1 MRQENR
7 WKSVFIAI
15 GLVAVL
21 GVVFSPGHMVRA
33 VTTISKIGVDIDGE
47 ALGDNLGT
55 SVAMST
61 DGTRIAIGAWA
72 NSNEAGQVR
81 VYTWDSNAWIQTGLD
96 IDGEAAGDGS
106 GLEGTIAMSADGTR
120 IAIGAPYNDDNG
132 IDAGHVRVYTLN
144 NGVWTQTG
152 TDIDG
157 DGTGDLFGQS
167 VAMSEDG
174 NRITIGAPNKN
185 GKGLV
190 RVFTLTN
197 GTWTQTGTDIDGQ
210 AAGDYLGYSVAMSED
225 GNRITIGAPRKNGE
239 TGQVRVYTLTN
250 GTWTQ
255 TGTDIDGQAA
265 GGNSGN
271 SVAMSA
277 DGDRIIIGEPFN
289 NGKGLVR
296 VYTLTNGTWTQT
308 GTDIE
313 GQAAGDNLGY
323 SVAMSADG
331 NRIIIGEPWSDGN
344 GAEAGQVR
352 VYTLINGTW
361 TQTGTSIDGEAAG
374 DLSGY
379 AVAMS
384 KNGRHIAIG
393 AIYNTN
399 GAGNVRVY
407 RISNTPAA
415 PTISS
420 ITAANGSLT
429 VAYIAGLNDGSP
441 ITNYKYSVDGINYVA
456 LNPAT
461 TNSPFTISGLT
472 NGSTY
477 SVTIKAVNEDGDS
490 PASNALTGTPIA
502 PMTPTTAP
510 VATTTIDSLP
520 ATGDDSTN
528 IVFISLF
535 FVVGGIIF
543 SRLRR
548 FA

>member
-1 MRQENR
+1 
-7 WKSVFIAI
+7 
-15 GLVAVL
+15 
-21 GVVFSPGHMVRA
+21 
-33 VTTISKIGVDIDGE
+33 
-47 ALGDNLGT
+47 
-55 SVAMST
+55 
-61 DGTRIAIGAWA
+61 
-72 NSNEAGQVR
+72 
-81 VYTWDSNAWIQTGLD
+81 
-96 IDGEAAGDGS
+96 
-106 GLEGTIAMSADGTR
+106 
-120 IAIGAPYNDDNG
+120 
-132 IDAGHVRVYTLN
+132 
-144 NGVWTQTG
+144 
-152 TDIDG
+152 
-157 DGTGDLFGQS
+157 
-167 VAMSEDG
+167 
-174 NRITIGAPNKN
+174 
-185 GKGLV
+185 
-190 RVFTLTN
+190 
-197 GTWTQTGTDIDGQ
+197 
-210 AAGDYLGYSVAMSED
+210 
-225 GNRITIGAPRKNGE
+225 
-239 TGQVRVYTLTN
+239 
-250 GTWTQ
+250 
-255 TGTDIDGQAA
+255 
-265 GGNSGN
+265 
-271 SVAMSA
+271 MSA

-296 VYTLTNGTWTQT
+296 VYTLTNGTRTQT